1 MLTVNIKKQLTHFL
15 LDVNFTINQEIIALF
30 GPSGSGKT
38 TILNCISGITS
49 PDEGF
54 IQLKDSFLFKHS
66 SINIPIQKRKIGY
79 LFQDYALF
87 PHLTVWKNI
96 KYGAKNEAFAK
107 RLMKD
112 LRIAHLQKEYPRH
125 ISGGEKQR
133 VALARALATK
143 PKVLLLD
150 EPFSALDQLTR
161 TKAQQEL
168 LSIHKHWKIPTII
181 VTHDLQE
188 ARKLA
193 HRILYLQKGNVVK
206 SINL

>member
-15 LDVNFTINQEIIALF
+15 LDVQFTVKQEIVALF

-49 PDEGF
+49 PDQGLIRLNDE
-54 IQLKDSFLFKHS
+54 LLFDYQTVHV
-66 SINIPIQKRKIGY
+66 PIQKRQIGY

-96 KYGAKNEAFAK
+96 KYGTKNETFAK
-107 RLMKD
+107 QLMKD
-112 LRIAHLQKEYPRH
+112 LRIAHLQHEYPRN

-133 VALARALATK
+133 VALARALATE

-150 EPFSALDQLTR
+150 EPFSALDELTR

-168 LSIHKHWKIPTII
+168 LKIHEHWNIPTII
-181 VTHDLQE
+181 VTHDHHE
-188 ARKLA
+188 AQRLA
-193 HRILYLQKGNVVK
+193 NRILYLRDGQLTKHHVT
-206 SINL
+206 